1 MRNGGLA
8 GGPGMG
14 GVTRGCVFSQLSCRP
29 PGPGFAGLPTP
40 STGPMGVEHPLGDC
54 GALFASLSVTTTMWT
69 QLDCVCRGA
78 CSLPETYNSAGVD
91 AVGTLGVVS
100 GTEVRGPSAGRGEEP
115 CPHWRGPLGQLPP
128 PQLGFVSTHSS
139 TVVAQSRGACPG
151 RPAFLVWEE
160 ATASCSR
167 ASAGWKRLINLISQA
182 D

>member
-1 MRNGGLA
+1 MCD
-8 GGPGMG
+8 
-14 GVTRGCVFSQLSCRP
+14 V
-29 PGPGFAGLPTP
+29 PGPVRAWFSAGLPTP
-40 STGPMGVEHPLGDC
+40 STGPMGVERPLGDC
-54 GALFASLSVTTTMWT
+54 GALFASLSVTTTTWT
-69 QLDCVCRGA
+69 QLDCACRGA
-78 CSLPETYNSAGVD
+78 CSLPETYNSAGVA
-91 AVGTLGVVS
+91 AVGTSGVVS

-151 RPAFLVWEE
+151 HPAFLVWEE
-160 ATASCSR
+160 ATASCSSR